1 MADSSPTLRYA
12 VVGAVAFAVLIA
24 TLSWLVREQHIS
36 PFSVLGRLCK
46 AVSDPFIKPVERR
59 MVRTGGNPVHAG
71 WWLVLVT
78 TVVGLVM
85 LALARWLGGRARE
98 VNVAASGGERG
109 VYVLV
114 VVWTYYVLV
123 GAIIVRIVGTWF
135 GMFQYNRWI
144 RPAYWL
150 TDWIVKPVRRILPP
164 FSGWDWAPL
173 AAWLLL
179 WIARNLLLRIAV

>member
-1 MADSSPTLRYA
+1 MVALRYSVLG
-12 VVGAVAFAVLIA
+12 VVSLAIIVA

-36 PFSVLGRLCK
+36 PFSVLGRFCR

-59 MVRTGGNPVHAG
+59 MVRSGGNPVHAG
-71 WWLVLVT
+71 WWLVFVT
-78 TVVGLVM
+78 TVVGLVV
-85 LALARWLGGRARE
+85 LALARWLAGRARE
-98 VNVAASGGERG
+98 VNAAASGGGRD

-114 VVWTYYVLV
+114 VGWTYYVLV
-123 GAIIVRIVGTWF
+123 GALIVRIVGTWF

-164 FSGWDWAPL
+164 FSGWDWSPL
-173 AAWLLL
+173 ASWLLL
-179 WIARNLLLRIAV
+179 WIVRQALLSVLQR